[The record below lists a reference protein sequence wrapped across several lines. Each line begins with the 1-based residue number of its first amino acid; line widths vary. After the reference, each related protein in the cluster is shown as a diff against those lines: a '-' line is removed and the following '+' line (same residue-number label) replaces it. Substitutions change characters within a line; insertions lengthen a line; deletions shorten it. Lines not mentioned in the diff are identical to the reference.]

1 MVLKSKSLTPC
12 VEQTNGWNT
21 HPKDQHVRHHC
32 CLFGGAKRLDAIP
45 VSQLSKGIFSVW
57 RFSPFGLNTSISQI
71 LPHGVS
77 LNGFLSLYSWSH
89 DLGSM
94 QPWIGIV
101 SDSWETWTVSFV
113 EWWKASQFSSE
124 ESEDDER
131 GVPMTECGCFGV
143 IWLDMFND
151 FFFRVRWQPVA
162 IRCKWDHPNVTVLKK
177 HPIS

>member
-57 RFSPFGLNTSISQI
+57 RFSPLRLVLIPQ
-71 LPHGVS
+71 S
-77 LNGFLSLYSWSH
+77 LKFYLMVFPSTGSCHSWSH

-113 EWWKASQFSSE
+113 EWSKASQFSSE

-143 IWLDMFND
+143 I
-151 FFFRVRWQPVA
+151 
-162 IRCKWDHPNVTVLKK
+162 
-177 HPIS
+177 